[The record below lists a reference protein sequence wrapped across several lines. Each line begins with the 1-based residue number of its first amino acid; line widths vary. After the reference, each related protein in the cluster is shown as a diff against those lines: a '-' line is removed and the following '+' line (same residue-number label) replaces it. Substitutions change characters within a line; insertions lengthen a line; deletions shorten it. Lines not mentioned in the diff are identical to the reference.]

1 MDKQHMKEILFEL
14 KNELASN
21 DQIDEAQTQSMTALA
36 QEIESKLKDPE
47 MALTG
52 YQYLLTRLKDETEE
66 FETNHPKLTEIVG
79 RLSDLL
85 ARMGI

>member
-1 MDKQHMKEILFEL
+1 MDKQRMKEILFEL
-14 KNELASN
+14 KDELASN